1 MTTGAGTGGG
11 SGAPGSRSVSVGV
24 RLDAPPERVWPLL
37 AEVARWP
44 EWSFVTKGTLVR
56 QGSPDPDGVGALRH
70 LTVLGVGSREEV
82 LAVTPPT
89 HLAYAI
95 RSGFPVRNHRADVT
109 LAPDGTGTRLTWA
122 ARFDPVVPV
131 AGPAT
136 DWLMRAVLTRFTT
149 MLARHLAGRDG
160 GA

>member
-1 MTTGAGTGGG
+1 MSSPVGPDPGGAV
-11 SGAPGSRSVSVGV
+11 PGSRSVSVTA

-82 LAVTPPT
+82 LAVNAPT

-109 LAPDGTGTRLTWA
+109 LAPDGPGTVLTWA
-122 ARFDPVVPV
+122 ARFDPVVPG

-136 DWLMRAVLTRFTT
+136 DWLMRAVLGRFAT
-149 MLARHLAGRDG
+149 MLARHVAGG
-160 GA
+160 